1 MAFTTIPSAWTATG
15 KAITRALMDRIR
27 TNLDDVNSRI
37 DTISIAAGSKEVFN
51 DLVEADESVPIGT
64 VLPFSG
70 PDLPSGFRFCDG
82 SAVSA
87 TDFPE
92 LHAIVG
98 ANVPDMRGRTIVGKD
113 NMGGSAAN
121 RMTSGGSGIVG
132 TTLGAVGGTETHT
145 LTGAQIAHNHTF
157 NKNLL
162 NTDQLTHSHNMSHS
176 HKIAAQSTSGS
187 LTATYMYTTDNVSTT
202 ANPTSHAVDN
212 TRFFNSL
219 PFDTPSTG
227 VGYNPNTGSITFYT
241 SGVTTNQNTGTG
253 GSAQSSP
260 ELAAWSSVNITTS
273 AVSSVTATAHQNTQP
288 SIIQNYMIRALNVID
303 TNSKLIVKRINQ
315 SVRVN
320 NVIVTP
326 DEQGTSG
333 TLELD
338 IKKGT
343 SIAGA
348 SQTIFSVKPTLDW
361 DDTIAQSGSTDSN
374 QNLLDVGDY
383 LVISIETT
391 QANLKSFHL
400 LITGDL

>member
-1 MAFTTIPSAWTATG
+1 MAFTTIPSAWTDTG

-37 DTISIAAGSKEVFN
+37 DTISIAAGSKEIFN

-82 SAVSA
+82 SAVNA
-87 TDFPE
+87 ADFPE

-121 RMTSGGSGIVG
+121 RVTSGGSGIVG
-132 TTLGAVGGTETHT
+132 TNLGAVGGTETHT
-145 LTGAQIAHNHTF
+145 LTGAQMAHNHTMAH
-157 NKNLL
+157 
-162 NTDQLTHSHNMSHS
+162 THTLAHTHGMVHQHN
-176 HKIAAQSTSGS
+176 IAHTHGSGS
-187 LTATYMYTTDNVSTT
+187 YAAAITMHSGGTFDYRLKSAPIYTADRRSGSIGSEAISLST
-202 ANPTSHAVDN
+202 N
-212 TRFFNSL
+212 
-219 PFDTPSTG
+219 TG
-227 VGYNPNTGSITFYT
+227 VSIVGTSDDTNNSNSGS
-241 SGVTTNQNTGTG
+241 S
-253 GSAQSSP
+253 SQSSTASAST
-260 ELAAWSSVNITTS
+260 ETTSAASLSTTS

-315 SVRVN
+315 AVRVN
-320 NVIVTP
+320 NVIVSP
-326 DEQGTSG
+326 SDQGTSG

-348 SQTIFSVKPTLDW
+348 SLSIFSVKPTLDW
-361 DDTIAQSGSTDSN
+361 NDTTAQSGTTDSN
-374 QNLLDVGDY
+374 NNLLDVGDY